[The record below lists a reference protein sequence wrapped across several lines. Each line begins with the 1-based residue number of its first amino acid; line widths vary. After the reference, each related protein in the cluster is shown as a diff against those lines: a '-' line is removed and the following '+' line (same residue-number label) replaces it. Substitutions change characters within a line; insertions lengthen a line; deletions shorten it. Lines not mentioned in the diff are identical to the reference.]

1 MRTNLDAL
9 QDFNVHLYNL
19 LLEYRPGRDQEEVLA
34 EALKITLFYGGL
46 GHSKAPFL
54 KNIKCKNLLEN
65 DTGGGSVSGTILK
78 YLPYAT
84 DPILSGALASVLW
97 ELSLLSKHYHP
108 AISTMAT
115 VLSSMST
122 EQNQLF
128 LSKSSPQLA
137 FRDMSVDQ
145 ELCFEK
151 VAV

>member
-19 LLEYRPGRDQEEVLA
+19 LLEYRPGRDQGEVLA

-46 GHSKAPFL
+46 GHSKAPFSE
-54 KNIKCKNLLEN
+54 KYQVQKNLLEN
-65 DTGGGSVSGTILK
+65 DTGGGSVSGTIPK

-84 DPILSGALASVLW
+84 DPILSSALASLLW

-137 FRDMSVDQ
+137 FRNMSVDQ
-145 ELCFEK
+145 DK
-151 VAV
+151 H